1 MILVLFSSGA
11 WLLPNTMYDIFLM
24 HPTVSTQIFF
34 LQCVIKHEELL
45 HNVVPIVVRLTYCYV
60 TQITLS
66 RVATI

>member
-1 MILVLFSSGA
+1 MILVLLSSGA
-11 WLLPNTMYDIFLM
+11 WLLPNMMYVIFLI

-34 LQCVIKHEELL
+34 LQCVIKQEKLL

-60 TQITLS
+60 TQITLN